1 MLIVPQ
7 DRDAIT
13 LMLTWCEAGR
23 VSILAKE
30 CCRRTQETSVCGV
43 ETQPC
48 ASGVPQ
54 QDPERRRRSEF
65 GGRRKMLVA
74 MYVQWDRGER

>member
-23 VSILAKE
+23 VSVLAKE
-30 CCRRTQETSVCGV
+30 CCRRTQETSVCGA

-48 ASGVPQ
+48 ASRMLQ
-54 QDPERRRRSEF
+54 RDPERRLRSEF
-65 GGRRKMLVA
+65 GGSKKMLVA
-74 MYVQWDRGER
+74 VYVQWDRGER